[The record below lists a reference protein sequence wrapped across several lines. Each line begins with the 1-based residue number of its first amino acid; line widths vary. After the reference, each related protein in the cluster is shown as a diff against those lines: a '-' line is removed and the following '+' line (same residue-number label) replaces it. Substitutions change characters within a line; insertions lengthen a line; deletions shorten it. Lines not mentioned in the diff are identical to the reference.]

1 MNCLVYKLSENCENV
16 KNIDTLEA
24 TNQLIDVAAPV
35 YMQIFNR
42 INAAC
47 FKLIHCIYFVFLDTN
62 YQGLANMY
70 CCHAKE
76 RKMDRYHA
84 IH

>member
-35 YMQIFNR
+35 YMQKFNR

-47 FKLIHCIYFVFLDTN
+47 FKSF
-62 YQGLANMY
+62 
-70 CCHAKE
+70 
-76 RKMDRYHA
+76 
-84 IH
+84 

>member
-1 MNCLVYKLSENCENV
+1 MNCLVYKLSENSENV

-47 FKLIHCIYFVFLDTN
+47 FKSF
-62 YQGLANMY
+62 
-70 CCHAKE
+70 
-76 RKMDRYHA
+76 
-84 IH
+84 

>member
-1 MNCLVYKLSENCENV
+1 MTVNV
-16 KNIDTLEA
+16 SVTCNLYLYVATDTNGKEA
-24 TNQLIDVAAPV
+24 G
-35 YMQIFNR
+35 F
-42 INAAC
+42 
-47 FKLIHCIYFVFLDTN
+47 FWLIHCIYFVFLDTN